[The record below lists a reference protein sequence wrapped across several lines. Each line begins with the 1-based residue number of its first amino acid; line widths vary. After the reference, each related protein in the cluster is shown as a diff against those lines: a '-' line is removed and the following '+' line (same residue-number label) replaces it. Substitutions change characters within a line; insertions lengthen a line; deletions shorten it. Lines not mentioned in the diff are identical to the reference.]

1 MRRGRETWT
10 WRHRKRAPGPQRQRP
25 KGCRSTPSIARDP
38 HQEERGRALPWGFP
52 RDHGP
57 AGTLIQDFRPPDH
70 KRMEFCYLSHS
81 VCGRLFQP
89 NSQS

>member
-1 MRRGRETWT
+1 METQEEGPGTAEAEAEGLPLHAKRR
-10 WRHRKRAPGPQRQRP
+10 PQP
-25 KGCRSTPSIARDP
+25 ASG
-38 HQEERGRALPWGFP
+38 ERGRALPWGFP

-57 AGTLIQDFRPPDH
+57 DGTLIQDFRPPDH